1 MAGAGFDLSRFLT
14 RPVLGIVR
22 GADEACLAGV
32 LDALVEGGL
41 THIEITLNTANA
53 LGLLSQAAKRLSA
66 GVCLGAGTVRNR
78 ADAARALDAGARF
91 IVAPTL
97 DGDVAG
103 FCRERSVAY
112 FPGALTPTEI
122 ERAWDAGAALVKV
135 FPASQMGPGYLSTVK
150 GPLDEVRLMAVG
162 GVNRENV
169 AEYLAAGA
177 SAVAIGGSI
186 VSDKRMKNKEFKAIR
201 EDVQGFLLAVK
212 KFYSKINA

>member
-14 RPVLGIVR
+14 WPVLGIVR

-122 ERAWDAGAALVKV
+122 EEALHLLLQIHEKGITIITYNTALESDI
-135 FPASQMGPGYLSTVK
+135 PASFV
-150 GPLDEVRLMAVG
+150 E
-162 GVNRENV
+162 
-169 AEYLAAGA
+169 
-177 SAVAIGGSI
+177 
-186 VSDKRMKNKEFKAIR
+186 SDQF
-201 EDVQGFLLAVK
+201 DL
-212 KFYSKINA
+212 